1 VPPIAIEGGLQ
12 RPQLPTR
19 GASSSAEAGPSSS
32 ASFSTAGPWA
42 ESTAPK
48 MASGLIFGSVAACDP
63 VRLLQQAEAMD
74 AEAIAEARRA
84 ALACNTMEEHCRAAI
99 AAVRNMF
106 ARRQAEAEA
115 EAEAASAEAAG
126 AEAEA
131 AKADGSTGAE
141 EDEMSEATEPAEPT
155 EPTEQADA
163 AEPVEP
169 AETAETAETA
179 EVAEPAEAAEAMD
192 VEGMDVE
199 ASDEATGKAA
209 AASDEAMGEA
219 DVATDEATDKAAAA
233 ATSEA
238 AEAAE
243 GDSVQNGV
251 SALKAPTTRY
261 FGTTLDLGGLPLMH
275 ALIAKGQTTGLPSR
289 LPLPLG
295 MHAVPPKAS
304 SLPPHLTALGGL
316 GGGGGGGGASVHN
329 SLDLEGHIVSELAT
343 LEALGIHG
351 DTDLGLLDS
360 MMDSEQLL
368 MMGMTTS

>member
-1 VPPIAIEGGLQ
+1 
-12 RPQLPTR
+12 
-19 GASSSAEAGPSSS
+19 
-32 ASFSTAGPWA
+32 
-42 ESTAPK
+42 
-48 MASGLIFGSVAACDP
+48 
-63 VRLLQQAEAMD
+63 
-74 AEAIAEARRA
+74 
-84 ALACNTMEEHCRAAI
+84 
-99 AAVRNMF
+99 
-106 ARRQAEAEA
+106 
-115 EAEAASAEAAG
+115 
-126 AEAEA
+126 
-131 AKADGSTGAE
+131 
-141 EDEMSEATEPAEPT
+141 
-155 EPTEQADA
+155 
-163 AEPVEP
+163 
-169 AETAETAETA
+169 
-179 EVAEPAEAAEAMD
+179 MD

-199 ASDEATGKAA
+199 ASDEATGEAA

-243 GDSVQNGV
+243 AAEGKGDSVQNGV

-316 GGGGGGGGASVHN
+316 GGGSGGGGGGACVHN